1 MCLGI
6 EWKDGTSQHEPLLD
20 SVPVDLHGHDGVQ
33 RFLSLFFYGTV
44 HRVRMKNIVSER
56 QRGSNSISGLGEGS
70 LQEQLSNPTPAEAA
84 GSVCVPTAAA
94 SHPVASH

>member
-1 MCLGI
+1 
-6 EWKDGTSQHEPLLD
+6 
-20 SVPVDLHGHDGVQ
+20 
-33 RFLSLFFYGTV
+33 
-44 HRVRMKNIVSER
+44 MKNIVSER